1 MHVAA
6 RSLDLACPVT
16 WNILYGRA
24 RMNVFDKDESNKNAW
39 TIIVVGLSIAT
50 TPNVPPYST
59 IRGSEYIMSLLY

>member
-1 MHVAA
+1 
-6 RSLDLACPVT
+6 
-16 WNILYGRA
+16 
-24 RMNVFDKDESNKNAW
+24 MNVFDKDESNKNAW